1 MVWAVIGTLEICDD
15 DDDDDDD
22 DDGVPGLNW
31 SYHWI
36 NRLIKQK
43 CLCCTAYGTLEM

>member
-22 DDGVPGLNW
+22 DHGV
-31 SYHWI
+31 SM
-36 NRLIKQK
+36 
-43 CLCCTAYGTLEM
+43 GTWPDMELSLDK